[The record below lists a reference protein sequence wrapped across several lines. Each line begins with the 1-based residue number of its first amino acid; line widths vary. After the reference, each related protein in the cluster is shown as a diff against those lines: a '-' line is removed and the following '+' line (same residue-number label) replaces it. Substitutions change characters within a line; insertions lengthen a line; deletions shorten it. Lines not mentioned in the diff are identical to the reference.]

1 MPLTARLFVIG
12 VSLIFF
18 FVVLRLIRRRTLGLE
33 YSILWFALTGLAL
46 LAGLVQKQADAF
58 SRLIGID
65 YPPALFF
72 FLCVVVLLAIVL
84 HLTVRLA
91 RLADAQRCLA
101 REIALLR
108 AELAGQSAGPAGQD
122 ERRGS

>member
-18 FVVLRLIRRRTLGLE
+18 FVVLRMIRRRTLGLE
-33 YSILWFALTGLAL
+33 YSILWFVLTGFAL

-58 SRLIGID
+58 SRLIGIS

-91 RLADAQRCLA
+91 RLADAQRALA

-108 AELAGQSAGPAGQD
+108 AELAEREGHLSVDEGRQD
-122 ERRGS
+122 S

>member
-18 FVVLRLIRRRTLGLE
+18 FVVLRMIRRRTLGLE
-33 YSILWFALTGLAL
+33 YSILWFALTGFAL
-46 LAGLVQKQADAF
+46 LAGLVQRQADAF

-91 RLADAQRCLA
+91 RLADAQRSLA

-108 AELAGQSAGPAGQD
+108 AELV
-122 ERRGS
+122 ERDDRRSGEDGRRDS

>member
-18 FVVLRLIRRRTLGLE
+18 FVVLRMIRRRTLGLE
-33 YSILWFALTGLAL
+33 YSILWFMLTGFAL
-46 LAGLVQKQADAF
+46 LAGLVQRQADAF

-84 HLTVRLA
+84 HLTVRLT
-91 RLADAQRCLA
+91 RLADTQRSLA

-108 AELAGQSAGPAGQD
+108 AELA
-122 ERRGS
+122 ERDDRRSGEEGRRDS